1 MPAQHGNTQTIA
13 KDYKTGLCLELTI
26 QFHARIGLRYSAA
39 QTTSKEPNCTA
50 AVQGLHS
57 HLSYIDVKL
66 PGIVLVNN
74 VLDKSFVWQHKYIDL
89 ITGLL
94 DYWLFHA
101 GQKLE
106 GHKGLLSKPKSALKT
121 AKGPEH

>member
-1 MPAQHGNTQTIA
+1 MPAQHSTLTQTIA

-50 AVQGLHS
+50 AVQSLHS

-66 PGIVLVNN
+66 PGIGLVNN
-74 VLDKSFVWQHKYIDL
+74 VLDKSFVWQHKYIGL
-89 ITGLL
+89 IFDWFMQVKNSVGIR
-94 DYWLFHA
+94 DY
-101 GQKLE
+101 
-106 GHKGLLSKPKSALKT
+106 SASPQV
-121 AKGPEH
+121 GIENG